1 MEAASLLEY
10 GNDECYSF
18 NYSGSPLGKDDFV
31 QDKNNPSRRD
41 PVRMWVCPVGEHAK
55 ILYSISRTN
64 DNSSNNG
71 TVYYSIQVF
80 RQNTQLME
88 YLVGPEEDP
97 ISGGDLSEHTGEV
110 PDFRL
115 DKGDIVYFRLH
126 SKNDLGFDDI
136 ELDMTIYP
144 ADYYINGDDCD
155 ETINDLT
162 PDGDPIYSYNYAD
175 DAVIHDPKYFQIPYD
190 GQVNIEALLT
200 SPPQSDKLTYVIEH
214 WYLQGLVWL
223 HTTIVQE
230 NPTHNTPLDYY
241 SYTENINVNK
251 GDIIMCKLSSVTNVN
266 WSDIEFDATI
276 DYNYYSINGNL
287 YDDELAYHPSLILSL
302 YPNILELPKQV
313 TLTQGTYTVYPSFIE
328 GFTSEEDDYEIVFT
342 AKANHKL
349 LGTTTII
356 IDDGNVLGALDNYVF
371 DINILQPTENISFEY
386 FIAEPE
392 DVSENITYTE
402 AKVYLDGSYV
412 GVYRSGYYSQLSEE
426 QLIFGNLYRG
436 WGQFSYYDDD
446 SDEFYLIDHDALNN
460 VPTNITIDQAFFNN
474 LNFSALD
481 ENSDIDLVE
490 ETFGTVNNL
499 PTFEPNSFETM
510 KADREKNR
518 WVDNSYCAYTS
529 ASSIGSGAGAQQASE
544 NLANSTFS
552 NNSGGEPSFDDYTT
566 GGSRPTINKMSYLY
580 NNTFTVGGG
589 NDEANMGLTL
599 TFTRT
604 EGLADL
610 KDMNGDRYPDII
622 DVDKIQYSTAYGG
635 LSDDIL
641 EFESEIMTSLSRGN
655 SYGTSMGMKGTKM
668 LSADPGSNTSDN
680 IIGSFGVGHNESNSG
695 LEEIL
700 IDVNGDG
707 LPDKLN
713 VLNDNISV
721 EYNLGYSFTEP
732 QSFNLNTIIS
742 KTYSESFSS
751 PLGAKI
757 NKAQFSFAFGIGG
770 SINNSFSVRTITD
783 INNDGLIDIIYTV
796 PNYPDI
802 ATFTDNN
809 LRALLNT
816 GSSFIEVDLMPDFN
830 NPISQTRSYNFSSN
844 IAASVGF
851 PLLQGKIVFSCYA
864 DINFSVSSDRLS
876 LADVNGDGATDI
888 VFENSNKIKA
898 RYGIPNKTNILQ
910 KVTTPGLSTYALDY
924 TLTKPDIEDPNPKWT
939 LSSLI
944 VNDGSEH
951 ILDGPANAYYKFE
964 YENGKYHRIE
974 RESFG
979 YETVR
984 TYQVDDFESNNVYRS
999 TVEDYHTED
1008 YIFKGLK
1015 KREIVYNSES
1025 EPYIE
1030 TIYTWSKND
1039 IVTGE
1044 IIPESEIECF
1054 GPYYPALFVEHKNF
1068 YEGNQTSE
1076 ISTEKVY
1083 TYGQYGNITAY
1094 TNDNNIGNAN
1104 DDVKA
1109 EITYIY
1115 NTELNLLSL
1124 VDELHVYNE
1133 SAQLLRKSQGFYND
1147 HGLLVE
1153 IVRFDDENQAKTALY
1168 YDQYGNVEK
1177 IEYPTDVNGDKL
1189 SYTYVYDDQVMTYPV
1204 SITDF
1209 WSNTMET
1216 TYDYRFG
1223 LPLIITDQTGNQMIY
1238 SYLPDGKLEKITGPN
1253 EVINGI
1259 PYTIKYEY
1267 WNQVNSGDDFW
1278 AMTRHYDPLIPNN
1291 EFLTVNI
1298 SDGIGRTVQ
1307 SKKTSVINGNYQVV
1321 VSGKVVYD
1329 EFGRSVSTGQ
1339 PTVEAFDI
1347 DQMKQYSTINS
1358 VNPTISEFD
1367 VMDRPLTITA
1377 PDNSV
1382 ISYVYGFDTDNFGIN
1397 CFTTEITDQNGNIS
1411 KVYKDARGIQT
1422 MYVAPYNTTTLF
1434 EYSAMGELI
1443 VSRDPENNP
1452 TIYKYDMFGRLTK
1465 RVHPDANRTSY
1476 TYDLAGNVLTIET
1489 ENLNQAG
1496 EVIQYEYEDC
1506 RLKQISYP
1514 LNPEMNVFYEYGAA
1528 GTGNQSGRLVKQQD
1542 ASGVQVFIYGNMGE
1556 VIENTHT
1563 YVVPSGDAYTFK
1575 TEWEYDS
1582 WNRLNQIKYPD
1593 GEIVKY
1599 HYDMGGKLYSMQG
1612 SKAGELFNYI
1622 DKTNYD
1628 KYGRRKHIKYGNG
1641 TISDYMYNDLTLRLD
1656 KLISKESTG
1665 LMMQNLEYGYDY
1677 VGNITTLS
1685 NGGEFVNHDFGGV
1698 YQYSFKY
1705 DNLYRLERSNG
1716 HFSSHGNGVMQY
1728 DLNLSYSPSGNIVE
1742 KNLTS
1747 LNLINGGTNTIHY
1760 NRKYNYN
1767 DRPHNVTNV
1776 TGKAFEWDLNGNM
1789 TRRVTK
1795 VSERNMCWDEENRLL
1810 SLHDSGDLH
1819 QISTYLYNA
1828 GGERVWKFTGP
1839 EVLMQINA
1847 QVVHSSALLQKT
1859 LYASP
1864 YMVMTETNY
1873 TKHYYIEGE
1882 RICSKIGG
1890 GFGAADFAP
1899 TEQPLSFIYGNENS
1913 VANDLRRMVRN
1924 SIECCGFTGRFKI
1937 DDELAPAYDVTD
1949 NPEFLRY
1956 FYHPDH
1962 LGSSSF
1968 ITNSDGR
1975 TEEHIQYLPYGE
1987 IFVQQH
1993 TKFDSRYKF
2002 TAKELDVETDLTY
2015 FGARYYDSDLSNW
2028 LSVDPLSDK
2037 YPSLSP
2043 YVYCANNPVVLVD
2056 PDGMSIDDGTEV
2068 DFNIT
2073 NYVNSKGEL
2082 LYKTDDGIEKTV
2094 VIKDYKLPLFESKLY
2109 DLKEKGMLN
2118 DAEANINELH
2128 ILGTDIYDLK
2138 NEATENFSATA
2149 TLIFKEGYE
2158 YGYKNQK
2165 NNIWRQ
2171 LMYFGAG
2178 EPGDSRAY
2186 EAGIYRS
2193 GTSAGAR
2200 DSKTGRINILNPEE
2214 SLKKNDPLIKLY
2226 DYRLINLSNKKSTEH
2241 TQFPNP

>member
-1 MEAASLLEY
+1 M
-10 GNDECYSF
+10 
-18 NYSGSPLGKDDFV
+18 
-31 QDKNNPSRRD
+31 
-41 PVRMWVCPVGEHAK
+41 
-55 ILYSISRTN
+55 
-64 DNSSNNG
+64 
-71 TVYYSIQVF
+71 
-80 RQNTQLME
+80 
-88 YLVGPEEDP
+88 
-97 ISGGDLSEHTGEV
+97 
-110 PDFRL
+110 
-115 DKGDIVYFRLH
+115 
-126 SKNDLGFDDI
+126 
-136 ELDMTIYP
+136 
-144 ADYYINGDDCD
+144 
-155 ETINDLT
+155 
-162 PDGDPIYSYNYAD
+162 
-175 DAVIHDPKYFQIPYD
+175 
-190 GQVNIEALLT
+190 
-200 SPPQSDKLTYVIEH
+200 
-214 WYLQGLVWL
+214 
-223 HTTIVQE
+223 
-230 NPTHNTPLDYY
+230 
-241 SYTENINVNK
+241 
-251 GDIIMCKLSSVTNVN
+251 
-266 WSDIEFDATI
+266 
-276 DYNYYSINGNL
+276 
-287 YDDELAYHPSLILSL
+287 
-302 YPNILELPKQV
+302 
-313 TLTQGTYTVYPSFIE
+313 
-328 GFTSEEDDYEIVFT
+328 
-342 AKANHKL
+342 
-349 LGTTTII
+349 
-356 IDDGNVLGALDNYVF
+356 
-371 DINILQPTENISFEY
+371 
-386 FIAEPE
+386 
-392 DVSENITYTE
+392 
-402 AKVYLDGSYV
+402 
-412 GVYRSGYYSQLSEE
+412 
-426 QLIFGNLYRG
+426 
-436 WGQFSYYDDD
+436 
-446 SDEFYLIDHDALNN
+446 
-460 VPTNITIDQAFFNN
+460 
-474 LNFSALD
+474 
-481 ENSDIDLVE
+481 
-490 ETFGTVNNL
+490 
-499 PTFEPNSFETM
+499 
-510 KADREKNR
+510 
-518 WVDNSYCAYTS
+518 
-529 ASSIGSGAGAQQASE
+529 
-544 NLANSTFS
+544 
-552 NNSGGEPSFDDYTT
+552 
-566 GGSRPTINKMSYLY
+566 
-580 NNTFTVGGG
+580 
-589 NDEANMGLTL
+589 
-599 TFTRT
+599 
-604 EGLADL
+604 
-610 KDMNGDRYPDII
+610 
-622 DVDKIQYSTAYGG
+622 
-635 LSDDIL
+635 
-641 EFESEIMTSLSRGN
+641 
-655 SYGTSMGMKGTKM
+655 
-668 LSADPGSNTSDN
+668 
-680 IIGSFGVGHNESNSG
+680 
-695 LEEIL
+695 
-700 IDVNGDG
+700 
-707 LPDKLN
+707 
-713 VLNDNISV
+713 
-721 EYNLGYSFTEP
+721 
-732 QSFNLNTIIS
+732 
-742 KTYSESFSS
+742 
-751 PLGAKI
+751 
-757 NKAQFSFAFGIGG
+757 
-770 SINNSFSVRTITD
+770 
-783 INNDGLIDIIYTV
+783 
-796 PNYPDI
+796 
-802 ATFTDNN
+802 
-809 LRALLNT
+809 
-816 GSSFIEVDLMPDFN
+816 
-830 NPISQTRSYNFSSN
+830 
-844 IAASVGF
+844 
-851 PLLQGKIVFSCYA
+851 
-864 DINFSVSSDRLS
+864 
-876 LADVNGDGATDI
+876 
-888 VFENSNKIKA
+888 
-898 RYGIPNKTNILQ
+898 
-910 KVTTPGLSTYALDY
+910 STYALDY

-974 RESFG
+974 RESFC

-1025 EPYIE
+1025 APYIE

-1083 TYGQYGNITAY
+1083 TYGQYGNITEY

-1278 AMTRHYDPLIPNN
+1278 AMTRHYDTLIPNN

-1556 VIENTHT
+1556 VIENTNT

-1847 QVVHSSALLQKT
+1847 QVVHSSALLQKK

-1924 SIECCGFTGRFKI
+1924 SIECCGFTGMFKI